1 MLSLRVGCGQRPA
14 AALAARRARRPPRS
28 PPARYPSAP
37 AWHCLPHL
45 HDSSAAQAGLP
56 HLGEIAA
63 CRAMFL
69 EVIEP
74 GRAEFGQLDQVSV
87 RVADRRDAR

>member
-1 MLSLRVGCGQRPA
+1 
-14 AALAARRARRPPRS
+14 
-28 PPARYPSAP
+28 
-37 AWHCLPHL
+37 
-45 HDSSAAQAGLP
+45 
-56 HLGEIAA
+56 
-63 CRAMFL
+63 MFL